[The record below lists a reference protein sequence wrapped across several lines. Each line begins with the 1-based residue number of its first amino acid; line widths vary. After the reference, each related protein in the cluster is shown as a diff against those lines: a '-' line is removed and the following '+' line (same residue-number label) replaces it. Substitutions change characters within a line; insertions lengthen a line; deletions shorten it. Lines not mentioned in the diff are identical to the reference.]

1 MSYEIYGE
9 GVDEFVVG
17 LYCLKDFPEINLYIN
32 VDESKIIEVFLEDEW
47 FNKNFLLSWK

>member
-1 MSYEIYGE
+1 MSYEIYGD

-32 VDESKIIEVFLEDEW
+32 VDESKILRRIILV
-47 FNKNFLLSWK
+47 KNYLRNTA